1 MIRRDNSTTTLC
13 TLFIVDSVPDV
24 DVGGVGDIPAG
35 RVQVD
40 HVGGAAPRVQV
51 TCQPGINIFNISY
64 ISVRFYKNEK
74 AFGNASDWIIIQMLM
89 VCSSFQHTYAVS

>member
-51 TCQPGINIFNISY
+51 TCQPCINIFLYILHFSY
-64 ISVRFYKNEK
+64 IQSNLNHELIRQVLFE
-74 AFGNASDWIIIQMLM
+74 
-89 VCSSFQHTYAVS
+89 VE